1 MDAHAGTVGYTAQ
14 DPWICNATL
23 RNNVL
28 MGRPYQED
36 LYRRYLFWGSMFF
49 GVIEAEWIWAAW
61 SQQQLRL

>member
-1 MDAHAGTVGYTAQ
+1 MDALAGTVGYTAQ

-36 LYRRYLFWGSMFF
+36 LYRRYMF
-49 GVIEAEWIWAAW
+49 
-61 SQQQLRL
+61 LLDHCPK